1 MAFSDSAGKFWRV
14 DLTSR
19 LGAHSATHQGALA
32 CFIFAGLAVL
42 GFFLLGGI
50 AGFTTP
56 DGIAVMI
63 GAGLEFIVATIAGL
77 RLRAGKGAY
86 WGMATAF
93 LATLELIGKVVAL
106 SIGGIVIGA
115 LVLVYVVNGVRGA
128 LALKR
133 GQGFA
138 DDAAEAFE

>member
-1 MAFSDSAGKFWRV
+1 MAFSDSAGKFWQV

-19 LGAHSATHQGALA
+19 LGAHTATHQGALA

-42 GFFLLGGI
+42 GFFVLGGS
-50 AGFTTP
+50 AGFGTP
-56 DGIAVMI
+56 EGIAVMI
-63 GAGLEFIVATIAGL
+63 GAGLEFVVAMIAGL
-77 RLRAGKGAY
+77 RLRTGKGAY
-86 WGMATAF
+86 WGMATAL
-93 LATLELIGKVVAL
+93 LATLELIGKFVAL
-106 SIGGIVIGA
+106 SIGGIVIGG
-115 LVLVYVVNGVRGA
+115 LVLVYLVNGIRGA